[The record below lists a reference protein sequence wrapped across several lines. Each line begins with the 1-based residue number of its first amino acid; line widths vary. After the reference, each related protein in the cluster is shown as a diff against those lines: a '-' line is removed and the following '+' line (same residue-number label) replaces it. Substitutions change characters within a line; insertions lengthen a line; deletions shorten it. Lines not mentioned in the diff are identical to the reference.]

1 MKGNKA
7 HWNSVLNVVIPNVAD
22 FDSSAGVPYSEDYS
36 EGGATPLP
44 ATGFNRVGYYYLELE
59 NDEGVMGII

>member
-1 MKGNKA
+1 MCCNGIDIN
-7 HWNSVLNVVIPNVAD
+7 IPNVAD

-36 EGGATPLP
+36 EEGAMPLP